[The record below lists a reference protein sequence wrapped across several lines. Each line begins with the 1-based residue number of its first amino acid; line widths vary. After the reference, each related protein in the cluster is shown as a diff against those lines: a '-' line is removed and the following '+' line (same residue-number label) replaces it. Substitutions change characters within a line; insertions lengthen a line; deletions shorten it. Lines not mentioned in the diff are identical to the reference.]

1 MRKRGLSSLSVVQ
14 LLRASYSGTIATVRA
29 SVFITHRWRTASV
42 PQPNHMPVEF
52 KETSEQ
58 KQQRLTIE
66 LSEHLTQSRL
76 KQQFEPVVMWNRRF
90 DSPIPFVLILQL
102 DKSYIR
108 RQFVTTVYQNEPHI
122 LGKAARLLV
131 YLEET
136 DKLFTLI
143 KPYNVVSI
151 MITTASDPT
160 EMNDSNKFVLEA
172 KFAERTIQQL
182 ITLKGHSQSVFNA
195 AIASFV
201 DENTKR

>member
-1 MRKRGLSSLSVVQ
+1 
-14 LLRASYSGTIATVRA
+14 
-29 SVFITHRWRTASV
+29 
-42 PQPNHMPVEF
+42 MPVEF

-151 MITTASDPT
+151 MITTANDPR